1 MDLMA
6 YLVNVP
12 YWALEVEAEYYIITS
27 SKILSDLPIIHPK
40 TLESTL
46 SVLNKEGFIHT
57 KLVKSPLWNCKH
69 KVRSIKLTEKG
80 KEYNNTLTLPNT
92 DKEVTRLKK
101 ALNISESK
109 NKVLNEKNQALE
121 LLLAN
126 MELPKEEKTI
136 TIKETKPNYTPDKDL
151 VTFIEDTSQAFRKTG
166 EAICNFVPTWRKE
179 VEFNINSYGKLSA
192 KVDNNNEKQVKNGS
206 VINYFWTWLFVNQ
219 HRIGH
224 TVNFKK
230 RPDFQELKRRYI
242 GVKLTI
248 GKEVVVLSDLIWT
261 DKGIVIE
268 VKNKVKKVKIIHPH
282 TKKINHYTIEE
293 CERLMLELC

>member
-27 SKILSDLPIIHPK
+27 SKILSDLPIFHPK
-40 TLESTL
+40 TLESAI

-80 KEYNNTLTLPNT
+80 KEYNNTLTLPNA
-92 DKEVTRLKK
+92 DKEVSRLKK
-101 ALNISESK
+101 ALKISELE
-109 NKVLNEKNQALE
+109 NKVLKDRNEELKSLLENMEIPSEETALE
-121 LLLAN
+121 
-126 MELPKEEKTI
+126 
-136 TIKETKPNYTPDKDL
+136 IKETKKNYSPDKDL
-151 VTFIEDTSQAFRKTG
+151 VTFIEDTSKAFRKTG

-206 VINYFWTWLFVNQ
+206 VINYFWTWLFLNQ

-224 TVNFKK
+224 TIDFKK
-230 RPDFQELKRRYI
+230 RPDFQELKRRYM
-242 GVKLTI
+242 GRKLTI
-248 GKEVVVLSDLIWT
+248 GEEAFVLSDLILT

-268 VKNKVKKVKIIHPH
+268 VENKVKKVKFINSH
-282 TKKINHYTIEE
+282 TKEINHYTIEE
-293 CERLMLELC
+293 CERLIVALC